1 MRHEVF
7 LCFYHIFS
15 HKFSFPSKLWLNA
28 VTKSAANDKLSLFLD
43 REKHFWILKTLSK
56 TSPFPKYFYNFIWA
70 LLFLEIRNERFMLGE
85 NIEKWP
91 VELGAN
97 WFILGKNH
105 ELSQVFGVSA
115 TMGGWNKSQNIL
127 FAINLAPPFS
137 LLWEKQIPFEEV
149 FPDFSF
155 PFSSFH
161 F

>member
-1 MRHEVF
+1 M
-7 LCFYHIFS
+7 
-15 HKFSFPSKLWLNA
+15 KFSSVFTTFFHTSLVSLQNLGSKLSPKVLRMTNYQ
-28 VTKSAANDKLSLFLD
+28 SLFLD

-105 ELSQVFGVSA
+105 ELSQVFEVSA

-137 LLWEKQIPFEEV
+137 LLWEKQIPLDEV

-155 PFSSFH
+155 QFSSFH